1 LVNSLK
7 YMSDNVSDSK
17 DKVITPLLDKTI
29 VHAFHYL
36 QQNKVDITNLPLV
49 LVKMRAIYMSSR
61 SIQDDLVEVRE
72 LASEITE
79 DAVTSRNASV

>member
-1 LVNSLK
+1 
-7 YMSDNVSDSK
+7 MCIRDS
-17 DKVITPLLDKTI
+17 
-29 VHAFHYL
+29 HYL

-79 DAVTSRNASV
+79 DAVTSRNASVKASVRTGLLLYLVLRSLTMKHYD